1 MTLGEQL
8 HVTLITATENLRA
21 YVLHYDVSGT
31 GMCRGLAGGHIVLA
45 RNPGERLEIL
55 LVGPSG
61 FRSRQITR
69 MQGVSARC
77 ICSYARKFFGA
88 SSSDLGALAGLLLVV
103 YWMGLRI

>member
-1 MTLGEQL
+1 M
-8 HVTLITATENLRA
+8 TLITAAKNLKA
-21 YVLHYDVSGT
+21 YVLHYDVSGA

-61 FRSRQITR
+61 FRSRQIAL
-69 MQGVSARC
+69 MQVVSASC
-77 ICSYARKFFGA
+77 ICSCAHKIFGA

-103 YWMGLRI
+103 YCLGPRI

>member
-1 MTLGEQL
+1 MILGEQL

-31 GMCRGLAGGHIVLA
+31 GTCRGFAGGHIVLA
-45 RNPGERLEIL
+45 RNPGEWLEIL

-61 FRSRQITR
+61 FRSRQIAL
-69 MQGVSARC
+69 MQVVSASC
-77 ICSYARKFFGA
+77 ICSCADKIFGA

-103 YWMGLRI
+103 YSLGLRI